1 MVSFTKCCT
10 LLCSTPHSSF
20 VSHHLVLFLATG
32 PYCWP
37 PPVCPEMLHT
47 FHWYAVET
55 SYSVKGTNTLL
66 NHNQS
71 CEIVAGWN
79 ETQKFLLVNH
89 FAGSALGLPK
99 LQNAKRLNQRDV
111 LEKRIATCS
120 EYLGMKPNLV
130 AIDFWSI
137 GDLPAVVQ
145 EQNRMRALEI
155 VSQGNGDDDRYTDG
169 DDASALWG

>member
-1 MVSFTKCCT
+1 
-10 LLCSTPHSSF
+10 
-20 VSHHLVLFLATG
+20 
-32 PYCWP
+32 
-37 PPVCPEMLHT
+37 MLHT

-55 SYSVKGTNTLL
+55 SYSVKGTSNLL
-66 NHNQS
+66 KHNQS

-89 FAGSALGLPK
+89 FAGSALGPPK
-99 LQNAKRLNQRDV
+99 LQNAKHLNRRDM
-111 LEKRIATCS
+111 LEERIATCT

-155 VSQGNGDDDRYTDG
+155 HVSGNV
-169 DDASALWG
+169 